1 MPRVLAASG
10 RKLVERLLG
19 LSCAIGI
26 SPDNKLKELPDT
38 VGELRSLRTLD
49 ISENDIQ
56 KLPQLLA
63 HVRTL
68 EVSQSR
74 SCLGFS
80 LGHSPP
86 VFLNACPG
94 HGCWA
99 VTESDVVRLSLCG
112 SCCHDDGR
120 NTRSWSEDRTL
131 SSGGIDSL

>member
-99 VTESDVVRLSLCG
+99 VTERAMSCGCHYVALAATMMAEIHAPGVRTG
-112 SCCHDDGR
+112 H
-120 NTRSWSEDRTL
+120 
-131 SSGGIDSL
+131 

>member
-1 MPRVLAASG
+1 MLFLPEPQVSGTAHIPGSEGGTHVPRVLAASG
-10 RKLVERLLG
+10 RKLVERLWG

-80 LGHSPP
+80 LGHSLPP
-86 VFLNACPG
+86 P
-94 HGCWA
+94 
-99 VTESDVVRLSLCG
+99 
-112 SCCHDDGR
+112 
-120 NTRSWSEDRTL
+120 RS
-131 SSGGIDSL
+131 